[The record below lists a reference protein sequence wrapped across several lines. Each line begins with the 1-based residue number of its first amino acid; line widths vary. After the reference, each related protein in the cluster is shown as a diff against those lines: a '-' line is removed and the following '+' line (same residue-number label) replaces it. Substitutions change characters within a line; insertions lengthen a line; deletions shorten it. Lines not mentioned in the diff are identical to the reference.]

1 LKLQAKIKEVFTS
14 FRFSDFKIGTEW
26 KKSDSCRRDARIKI
40 EGMMSL
46 DVV

>member
-14 FRFSDFKIGTEW
+14 FRFPGFKNGTEW
-26 KKSDSCRRDARIKI
+26 KKSDSCRRDARVKI